1 MFDAHADHGSGE
13 RLLMRLVRR
22 VRLRGR
28 RPGAVLAMVALSLV
42 GLVGVV
48 ALAIDL
54 GMLFSARAEAQ
65 RVADAAALAGASA
78 FIDIDPITH
87 PAQAQAAAL
96 ARTYDYA
103 TRQSLLGEWVVEAEV
118 TPMIVLDSQK
128 VRVRIRR
135 ETVPMFFARV
145 FGIQLGTAHA
155 VAAAEAVKAGA
166 TSCLKPFAIPDMW
179 NVFDP
184 ADDIYRRPT
193 GNPVWDFDA
202 HLFDPTQD
210 MINSGA
216 CKAKGNGWDCPPE
229 TWEFDAATGS
239 YTPSTPEMPGT
250 GLGTDYRN
258 NSPDYKGRT
267 YYKDEGRRVPL
278 KISPMEGHPSF
289 WFPWRMP
296 GNAGANDYINALKG
310 CVPGDYA
317 IGGGLELNGSVQTEN
332 GNMPKPTYD
341 AIIDLIDNG
350 YGGMPGDPDAYFD
363 EASGE
368 VVSPNYAG
376 NLMASPRVIT
386 VAVFNPEDMRHGST
400 SMRLVDF
407 ATFFLEDPRVVY
419 PHVNPKHMAPIT
431 GRLVKFTSGQQ
442 GPQQGN
448 LVKRL
453 RLVE

>member
-1 MFDAHADHGSGE
+1 MFDANADHGSGE

-22 VRLRGR
+22 VRLSGR

-42 GLVGVV
+42 GLVGAV

-78 FIDIDPITH
+78 FIDIDPVTH

-103 TRQSLLGEWVVEAEV
+103 TRQSLLGEWVIEAEV
-118 TPMIVLDSQK
+118 TPMIVMDSQK

-135 ETVPMFFARV
+135 ETVPLFFARI

-155 VAAAEAVKAGA
+155 VAAAEAVRAGS

-179 NVFDP
+179 NLQNP
-184 ADDIYRRPT
+184 EQDIYRRT
-193 GNPVWDFDA
+193 GIPAPAPIWDFDA
-202 HLFDPTQD
+202 HITPNQNIID
-210 MINSGA
+210 SGQ
-216 CKAKGNGWDCPPE
+216 CVQRGQRWDCPPE
-229 TWEFDAATGS
+229 VWQFDGN
-239 YTPSTPEMPGT
+239 YTSGNEDTGT
-250 GLGTDYRN
+250 GYGTKFRD
-258 NSPDYKGRT
+258 NSPDYRNRT
-267 YYKDEGRRVPL
+267 YTKDEGRRVPM
-278 KISPMEGHPSF
+278 KINFPTEGPTSSF

-296 GNAGANDYINALKG
+296 GSAGTADFKEALKG
-310 CVPGDYA
+310 CVEGEFN
-317 IGGGLELNGSVQTEN
+317 IGEVVNEDGVETEN
-332 GNMPKPTYD
+332 GLFPKPTYD

-350 YGGMPGDPDAYFD
+350 YDGMAPDRNAYWD
-363 EASGE
+363 EAGDTI
-368 VVSPNYAG
+368 AG
-376 NLMASPRVIT
+376 SSYSANPMASPRVIT
-386 VAVFNPEDMRHGST
+386 VAVFHPADMTHGHT
-400 SMRLVDF
+400 SMRFVDF

-419 PHVNPKHMAPIT
+419 PGVSPAHHAPIT
-431 GRLVKFTSGQQ
+431 GRLVKFTSGQA
-442 GPQQGN
+442 GPAQGN